1 MRKWDKSRQGIAA
14 VEFGLLFPLM
24 VLLLFF
30 LIEGASAIHAYST
43 LVEASREGARMVLI
57 EGETT
62 NVAAM
67 VQALTT
73 ELDSDSLTTA
83 VNAGTDTV
91 TVEVYYDYHP
101 FSKNIFELLVGSETI
116 QLAASTTMPLP

>member
-73 ELDSDSLTTA
+73 ELDGDSLTTA

>member
-14 VEFGLLFPLM
+14 VEFGLLLPIM

-30 LIEGASAIHAYST
+30 LIEGANAMHAYSS

-57 EGETT
+57 EGDTA

-67 VQALTT
+67 VEALTT
-73 ELDSDSLTTA
+73 DLDSENLTTA
-83 VNAGTDTV
+83 VNAGTDSV
-91 TVEVYYDYHP
+91 TVEVCYDYHP
-101 FSKNIFELLVGSETI
+101 FSENIFEMLVGSETI

>member
-14 VEFGLLFPLM
+14 VEFGLLLPLM

-30 LIEGASAIHAYST
+30 LIEGANAMHAYST

-57 EGETT
+57 EGDAT

-67 VQALTT
+67 VDALTT
-73 ELDSDSLTTA
+73 SLDSESLTTA

-91 TVEVYYDYHP
+91 TVEVHYDYHP
-101 FSKNIFELLVGSETI
+101 FNENIFELLFGSETI

>member
-24 VLLLFF
+24 VVLLFF

-73 ELDSDSLTTA
+73 ELDGDSLTTA

-101 FSKNIFELLVGSETI
+101 FNENIFELLVGSQTI